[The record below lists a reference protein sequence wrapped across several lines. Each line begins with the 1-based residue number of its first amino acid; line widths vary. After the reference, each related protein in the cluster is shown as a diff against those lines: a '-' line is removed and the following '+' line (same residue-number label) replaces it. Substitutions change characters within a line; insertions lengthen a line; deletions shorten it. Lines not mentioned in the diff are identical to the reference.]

1 MAALAQDRHTPRRD
15 GDIVVVPVKKATKIY
30 AGAMVIADGGYATP
44 GKKGANLAFLGRAEE
59 AADNTNGENGDLS
72 IRVRRPGVFR
82 WENSAGAGAIAQA
95 QVGTK
100 AYMVDDQTVTKTA
113 AGATAIGTI
122 LEVDDDG
129 VWVG

>member
-1 MAALAQDRHTPRRD
+1 MTALTNDRHTPRRD
-15 GDIVVVPVKKATKIY
+15 GDLISIPVKAATTIY
-30 AGAMVIADGGYATP
+30 AGAMVIADAGYAAP
-44 GKKGANLAFLGRAEE
+44 GKTAENLVFLGRAEE
-59 AADNTNGENGDLS
+59 FADNSAGGAGDVS

-95 QVGTK
+95 EVGSK